1 MITAVVAV
9 GLHTLPTTAIIVMSI
24 AHRYLQ
30 QKNENLS
37 ILVSY
42 PLRGSIALLQAQS
55 CAHFIYTLPTSLKG
69 RRLQGSRSLRGFK
82 KSEKLS
88 FLASVPPQVVP
99 EVAQSAYN
107 RDFRPLHVSW
117 CVKNVL
123 VRTPREIHGFPGTN
137 IVNFL

>member
-1 MITAVVAV
+1 MIIAVVAV
-9 GLHTLPTTAIIVMSI
+9 GLHTLPTTAIIIMST

-30 QKNENLS
+30 Q
-37 ILVSY
+37 
-42 PLRGSIALLQAQS
+42 
-55 CAHFIYTLPTSLKG
+55 
-69 RRLQGSRSLRGFK
+69 

-107 RDFRPLHVSW
+107 RDFRPMHVSW

-123 VRTPREIHGFPGTN
+123 VRTLREIRGFPGTN
-137 IVNFL
+137 IVFFSAI